1 MAYMRRTQ
9 NFMASRG
16 TKELAGGALA
26 GGGNLVS
33 AATLLAS
40 PTADAIAAHAAAPP
54 PPALPAVSE
63 HSVALYPSGSIVHR
77 LSSLRET
84 LLAARRQL
92 CLMKSTLHRKP

>member
-16 TKELAGGALA
+16 TKDAAGGALA

-54 PPALPAVSE
+54 PPAPPAVSE
-63 HSVALYPSGSIVHR
+63 HCASMFPSGPIVHE

-92 CLMKSTLHRKP
+92 CMMKSALHRKP

>member
-16 TKELAGGALA
+16 TKEFAGGSLA

-54 PPALPAVSE
+54 PPAPPAVSE
-63 HSVALYPSGSIVHR
+63 DCASMFPSGPIVHM

-92 CLMKSTLHRKP
+92 CLMKSILHRKP